1 MRTPAEDS
9 GVEAGVAFKFE
20 FAKAERLVSEAFGD
34 AVCDIGHP
42 LEGGVEDG
50 DLLEGTCGGR
60 LQPTVAEDDER
71 RAIPA
76 AVETDLP
83 AAVAHGFKGCGVLL
97 VAGEE
102 RVGEAVTAWG
112 VCELLDEAIQIGG
125 AQERWIVEESVEL
138 GVDGR
143 ARPGEV
149 AESDEGEAEGEAS
162 RLNVHV
168 KLLVTA
174 SAAQGLFLT
183 GYQQGCV
190 EPQLFTGI
198 QKRNT

>member
-1 MRTPAEDS
+1 VKS
-9 GVEAGVAFKFE
+9 
-20 FAKAERLVSEAFGD
+20 
-34 AVCDIGHP
+34 
-42 LEGGVEDG
+42 
-50 DLLEGTCGGR
+50 
-60 LQPTVAEDDER
+60 
-71 RAIPA
+71 
-76 AVETDLP
+76 
-83 AAVAHGFKGCGVLL
+83 
-97 VAGEE
+97 
-102 RVGEAVTAWG
+102 
-112 VCELLDEAIQIGG
+112 ELLDEAIQIGG

-138 GVDGR
+138 GLGLVVEANGVDGR